1 MSMIE
6 ILASE
11 AVRVMAPGVAGA
23 ASGGARRLLALLTN
37 RGDRLPAD
45 PSARVAFILRR
56 AREDETFAAEL
67 AQELV
72 AVDSVDAVAVMAPA
86 LFADRDEIRARLA
99 APGVRLIGGAHGT
112 GKTSLALQVVYD
124 LRESINACAVVDLDA
139 YRDGAVL
146 RVTEV
151 QQAVLRQLGVPH
163 VDDTAPVVADQYRRA
178 LRHRR
183 FALVLDNVAGAAEAE
198 ALVHPWEHATVL
210 VTTRVL
216 TQDLRVW
223 YPGRP
228 EVLGGVDPDGAELIL
243 ATRCGPEMLAA
254 EPDAVRELIRRCDG
268 IPSILG
274 QAGAWLA
281 RRQGKP
287 GAVAELVGRLRGEGE
302 VGTLFDDSVRLS
314 VAELDAA
321 TAAGLAT
328 LAGHPGTDIS
338 DAGVAALLG
347 RPADDLV
354 DRLLDAALLVRGP
367 HGRLSL
373 LWSVRRYPHAAG
385 DDAAFARYLRWFRD
399 LAGAADL
406 AMDPAGVTDRERE
419 GRLRRYPAP
428 PESAWPFPHL
438 RPVDWLQGEAHL
450 IPDLLREAYH
460 RGHHVE
466 VLQLCGAMEALLTLR
481 GHHWLCLDAIGWGL
495 ASAEALGATAA
506 LARLRALRGRIHLL
520 LGHLDRAGTE
530 LAAAAALLAG
540 LDDPQLE
547 SSMLEF
553 QARLAEETARSGH
566 PGDLSIAESRL
577 RRAVTIDQRTGHQRA
592 LGLHLRMLANVLIE
606 AGRPGEALALLAG
619 AGAPAGDLRNAARL
633 HMVRAKAYLALA
645 DGPSADA
652 ELHRARRLVTDSG
665 ATQYELELADL
676 RARAARLSGD
686 VETARSCW
694 SWIAY
699 QYFRAE
705 HPRLAEYTALLNSLP
720 PAA

>member
-6 ILASE
+6 VLASE
-11 AVRVMAPGVAGA
+11 AVRVMAPSVAGA

-37 RGDRLPAD
+37 RGERLPAD
-45 PSARVAFILRR
+45 PAGRVAFILRR

-72 AVDSVDAVAVMAPA
+72 AVDSVDAVAVVAPA
-86 LFADRDEIRARLA
+86 LFADREEVRARLA

-112 GKTSLALQVVYD
+112 GKTALAWQVVHD
-124 LRESINACAVVDLDA
+124 LRESINAYAVVDLDE

-151 QQAVLRQLGVPH
+151 RQEVLRQLGVPQ
-163 VDDTAPVVADQYRRA
+163 VDDTAPIVADQYRRA

-223 YPGRP
+223 HPGRP
-228 EVLGGVDPDGAELIL
+228 EVLGAVDPDGAELIL
-243 ATRCGPEMLAA
+243 ASRCGPEMLAA

-287 GAVAELVGRLRGEGE
+287 GAVAEMVARLRGAGE

-314 VAELDAA
+314 VAELDAG
-321 TAAGLAT
+321 TAADLVT

-373 LWSVRRYPHAAG
+373 LWSVRRHLRPAG

-406 AMDPAGVTDRERE
+406 AMDPAGVTDRARE

-428 PESAWPFPHL
+428 EPAAWPFPHL

-450 IPDLLREAYH
+450 VPDLLREAHH
-460 RGHHVE
+460 RGYHVE

-481 GHHWLCLDAIGWGL
+481 GHHWLCLEANAWGIAGAEALGLPLAAARLHALQGRIHVLLGQLDRADAELSAAESLVPDDADRQLTSSLLEFRARWAQERARLGATGEL
-495 ASAEALGATAA
+495 ASAE
-506 LARLRALRGRIHLL
+506 
-520 LGHLDRAGTE
+520 
-530 LAAAAALLAG
+530 
-540 LDDPQLE
+540 
-547 SSMLEF
+547 SM
-553 QARLAEETARSGH
+553 
-566 PGDLSIAESRL
+566 L
-577 RRAVTIDQRTGHQRA
+577 RRAVTIDRA
-592 LGLHLRMLANVLIE
+592 LDDRRGLGLHLRMLANVLVE
-606 AGRPGEALALLAG
+606 ASRAGEALALLDG
-619 AGAPAGDLRNAARL
+619 AAAPAGDARNAARIHL
-633 HMVRAKAYLALA
+633 VRAKAWLSLGAA
-645 DGPSADA
+645 A
-652 ELHRARRLVTDSG
+652 EATGELDRARGLTTDSG

-676 RARAARLSGD
+676 RGWAAHLTGDTEAARKWWGW
-686 VETARSCW
+686 V
-694 SWIAY
+694 AY
-699 QYFRAE
+699 QYFLGE
-705 HPRLAEYTALLNSLP
+705 HPRAREFADRLSRETPGS
-720 PAA
+720 